1 MTTKNTLPNHLILAQ
16 KQVYTPLNLD
26 VTNIEKE
33 VESAEYEA
41 FTFKI
46 NSLYVIYREAK
57 ITPTKIGQFVT
68 LWKRKTGQPI
78 EPFHASDTIDFVI
91 VSTRNGAQLGEFI
104 FPKSILIEK
113 GIISTET
120 KEGKRAFRVYPPW
133 DKAENK
139 QAQASQKWQ
148 LNYFLTVFEDE
159 KTDLA
164 RAKKLFG
171 F

>member
-1 MTTKNTLPNHLILAQ
+1 MTTKNTLPNDLILAQ
-16 KQVYTPLNLD
+16 KQVYIPLKLD

-33 VESAEYEA
+33 AESAEYEA

-46 NSLYVIYREAK
+46 NSLYVIYQEAK
-57 ITPTKIGQFVT
+57 ITLTKTGQFVT
-68 LWKRKTGQPI
+68 LWKRKVGQPI
-78 EPFHASDTIDFVI
+78 DPFQVSDTIDFVI
-91 VSTRNGAQLGEFI
+91 VSTRNGAQFGQFV

-139 QAQASQKWQ
+139 QALASQKWQ
-148 LNYFLTVFEDE
+148 LN
-159 KTDLA
+159 
-164 RAKKLFG
+164 
-171 F
+171 